1 MKPQGTTQ
9 EFSVVRCVSPSPFF
23 VFGCLSSIGPH
34 LHDVSC
40 IVLSSSA
47 RCLHISVCLSARC
60 ACFEYDCDLDSVLPL
75 LPLGLDKKSGLTAL
89 HMHASREYDVCFSCQ
104 THALILGFGCAS
116 LWFSCS
122 LGSGPKIRFEQD
134 SETFCLVSFGFLGSF
149 LAPPP
154 PLSSMSCLP
163 DFEAHGSSTWF
174 KHKA

>member
-1 MKPQGTTQ
+1 MCLALSCRRPH
-9 EFSVVRCVSPSPFF
+9 VVCTYMS
-23 VFGCLSSIGPH
+23 
-34 LHDVSC
+34 
-40 IVLSSSA
+40 
-47 RCLHISVCLSARC
+47 CLSARC

-154 PLSSMSCLP
+154 PPLSSMSCLP